1 MKRLL
6 ALTALLATCAYAAP
20 VYKYVDQDGNVTYT
34 NVPVPGAQQI
44 KLPPLKS
51 DSPRPALARPQ
62 RNASGSSA
70 SGAVQVNPATQKQR
84 DAGRRQILEQEL
96 ANERKALA
104 DARQALTDGQAVR
117 NGNER
122 NYAKYQERI
131 QKLQDAVTDREKN
144 IAALQQELAR

>member
-6 ALTALLATCAYAAP
+6 ALTALLATCVHAAP
-20 VYKYVDQDGNVTYT
+20 VYKYVDQSGNVTYT

-44 KLPPLKS
+44 KLPPLQS
-51 DSPRPALARPQ
+51 DSPRPTPLRP
-62 RNASGSSA
+62 RSTSGNAA
-70 SGAVQVNPATQKQR
+70 SGAVQIAPSTQKQR

-96 ANERKALA
+96 SNERKALT
-104 DARQALTDGQAVR
+104 DARQALADGQAVR

-131 QKLQDAVTDREKN
+131 QKLQDAVTEREKN
-144 IAALQQELAR
+144 IQALQQELAR